1 MSSDLVII
9 LPDGSERHLAPKST
23 GADLAADIGGRAARE
38 ALIAVADGIQIDLDT
53 ALPNNSQVSLIFGNS
68 DRKSKARS
76 FGSLTFKFT
85 SFKSLTLRLISF
97 SRARAIFDRSW
108 AVSFSKFSASI
119 ASVYRKPGNR
129 ICNKFSQRVAIA
141 GLEGK
146 LALSIRLMPPT
157 S

>member
-68 DRKSKARS
+68 EEGTEVLRHSTAHVLAQAVLSLYPEATFSIGPPIQDGFYYDFDLPGDQTFNDDDLADIESKMRE
-76 FGSLTFKFT
+76 
-85 SFKSLTLRLISF
+85 I
-97 SRARAIFDRSW
+97 
-108 AVSFSKFSASI
+108 VH
-119 ASVYRKPGNR
+119 V
-129 ICNKFSQRVAIA
+129 
-141 GLEGK
+141 
-146 LALSIRLMPPT
+146 
-157 S
+157 